1 VALFNEI
8 NSKGLDI
15 SQGLK
20 KVTSDMQTHKNPT
33 LRGTSVVPSKPGA
46 NAASAPTP
54 KPKFGSAPVKKDPV
68 TQLDGKKWMIE
79 YHDGNKDISVETNM
93 KQTVY
98 IYKCVNS
105 TIKVSGKVNSITL
118 DACKKCAIVFE
129 NSVAALEVIGSQS
142 IQAQVTGKV
151 PIVNVDK
158 TDGFQLY
165 LSMESLDADIVTAKV
180 SEVNIMIPD
189 ENGEY
194 LEKPVVEQFRTY
206 WDPKKK
212 ILITEPVEIAA

>member
-1 VALFNEI
+1 MLA
-8 NSKGLDI
+8 
-15 SQGLK
+15 
-20 KVTSDMQTHKNPT
+20 KNA
-33 LRGTSVVPSKPGA
+33 PS
-46 NAASAPTP
+46 
-54 KPKFGSAPVKKDPV
+54 FF
-68 TQLDGKKWMIE
+68 Q
-79 YHDGNKDISVETNM
+79 
-93 KQTVY
+93 
-98 IYKCVNS
+98 
-105 TIKVSGKVNSITL
+105 
-118 DACKKCAIVFE
+118 

-165 LSMESLDADIVTAKV
+165 LSLESLEADIVTAKV